1 MWDWL
6 KSEIRF
12 FSINYSWEKWPQ
24 FPREKILI
32 INRLSLLKRQLASEN
47 PAVKSEILNL
57 ESVLK
62 QLYDR
67 QLKGSKIRSRAKW
80 LEKGETR
87 HAKSFI
93 SSVYNSAGVE
103 VSSLPE
109 MMEAHTAFY
118 TDLFSRGNIDLQS
131 QQKLF
136 CHVTSRLSEAE

>member
-12 FSINYSWEKWPQ
+12 FSINYSWEKWRQ

-47 PAVKSEILNL
+47 PAVKSEILTL
-57 ESVLK
+57 ESILK

-67 QLKGSKIRSRAKW
+67 QLEGSKIRSRAKW
-80 LEKGETR
+80 LEEGETP

-93 SSVYNSAGVE
+93 SSVYNSAAVE

-109 MMEAHTAFY
+109 MMEAH
-118 TDLFSRGNIDLQS
+118 
-131 QQKLF
+131 K
-136 CHVTSRLSEAE
+136 

>member
-1 MWDWL
+1 M
-6 KSEIRF
+6 
-12 FSINYSWEKWPQ
+12 
-24 FPREKILI
+24 
-32 INRLSLLKRQLASEN
+32 
-47 PAVKSEILNL
+47 

-67 QLKGSKIRSRAKW
+67 QLEGSKIRSRAKW